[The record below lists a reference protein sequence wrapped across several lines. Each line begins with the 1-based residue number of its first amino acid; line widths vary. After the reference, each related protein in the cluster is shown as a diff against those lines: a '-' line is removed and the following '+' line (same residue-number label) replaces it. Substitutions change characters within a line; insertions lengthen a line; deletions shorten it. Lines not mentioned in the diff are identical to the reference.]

1 MQPLPK
7 YFCNVTNVNDVRWEI
22 RREHAIRCSDSCL
35 CRGVNPP
42 TKLFCHAALAKKRTN
57 KELLAAALS
66 GSRRRPRSRSVGWSV
81 GPCNAPKFL
90 AFKSAFFHLVNFG
103 PGEKKR
109 RREGVDSVD
118 RVSACVWQSCN
129 SSHKGEIVSVPP
141 SSFLLSAVMGVGATL
156 LQSGPVAPRP
166 LALSVASVGRSDS
179 DYAEL

>member
-1 MQPLPK
+1 MSDGKFGENTLS
-7 YFCNVTNVNDVRWEI
+7 DVPIPVYVGESTHQQNYSAMLHWRKRGQI
-22 RREHAIRCSDSCL
+22 RSCSRRHYPD
-35 CRGVNPP
+35 
-42 TKLFCHAALAKKRTN
+42 HAAVHGR
-57 KELLAAALS
+57 
-66 GSRRRPRSRSVGWSV
+66 GRSV